1 MASWPRPLT
10 QKRQRIRHLRP
21 TRTRFEASDARR
33 DFGFRI
39 SNFGF
44 SLSVNRNSGLSS
56 IRNRKSAISISMSIY
71 RRVLAY
77 YRPFWPQTIF
87 GLLLS
92 LCGIGLN
99 LLKPWPL
106 KFIVDQILPSFA
118 RGSQTNTFIGFQLFA
133 GHLRIPT
140 SPILSVHGLIAAL
153 CLALIAIQLVW
164 GAINWI
170 TSYLFVKIGLQAL
183 LKLRTDLYAY
193 LQSLSLKYHDARRSS
208 DSSFRVAYDSQSI
221 QTIYNKG
228 FTNIFGSIITLVGTF
243 VIMVRLDWQ
252 LTLLSLAI
260 VPLIVGAI
268 YFFAHRIRREST
280 FIQEQESAMLAQAQE
295 GLSSIRMVH
304 AFGRE
309 EFEILQ
315 FHQQASQSLEANLR
329 LTLTNV
335 NSALVISTLMVIG
348 TAAMYYVGTLHVL
361 AGTLTLG
368 SLLVFSAYLLML
380 YQPLESLTYTAW
392 AMEGATAGARRCFE
406 VLDGQDDVVDSPK
419 AIAISSARGL
429 IEFQNV
435 SFAYAQDRRVLHNL
449 HLTISPNQIVA
460 LVGGTGAGKSTLLS
474 LVPRFYD
481 PTSGS
486 VMLDGCDLREITKK
500 SLRAQIAIVLQDTL
514 LFSTSV
520 RENIAYGRPDATEEE
535 IVDAARRA
543 QADEFILQMPNGY
556 QSAVG
561 ERGGHLSVGQRQ
573 RLGIARAFL
582 KNAPVLLLDEP
593 TSALDPATESAIME
607 TIKEL
612 MRGRTTLIATH
623 RLATVHNV
631 DQIVVLDRGR
641 VVEQGRGSELV
652 ARGGVYAKL
661 YTSGKF
667 AT

>member
-1 MASWPRPLT
+1 
-10 QKRQRIRHLRP
+10 
-21 TRTRFEASDARR
+21 
-33 DFGFRI
+33 
-39 SNFGF
+39 
-44 SLSVNRNSGLSS
+44 
-56 IRNRKSAISISMSIY
+56 MSIY
-71 RRVLAY
+71 RRVLRY
-77 YRPFWPQTIF
+77 YRPFLPQTIF
-87 GLLLS
+87 GLLLTVA
-92 LCGIGLN
+92 GIGLN
-99 LLKPWPL
+99 LLKPWPF
-106 KFIVDQILPSFA
+106 KIIVDDFLRVNSTA
-118 RGSQTNTFIGFQLFA
+118 RSDGRTW
-133 GHLRIPT
+133 IP
-140 SPILSVHGLIAAL
+140 LL
-153 CLALIAIQLVW
+153 CLALVAIQLLW
-164 GAINWI
+164 GIINWI
-170 TSYLFVKIGLQAL
+170 TNYLFVKIGLQAL
-183 LKLRTDLYAY
+183 LKLRTDLYSY

-228 FTNIFGSIITLVGTF
+228 FTNIFGSTITLAGTF

-260 VPLIVGAI
+260 VPLIVAAI
-268 YFFAHRIRREST
+268 YFFADRIRREST

-309 EFEILQ
+309 EFEVRQ
-315 FHQQASQSLEANLR
+315 FHRQARQSLQANLR

-392 AMEGATAGARRCFE
+392 AMEGAAAGAKRCFE
-406 VLDGQDDVVDSPK
+406 VLDRQDDVVDSPK
-419 AIAISSARGL
+419 AIAILSARGS

-435 SFAYAQDRRVLHNL
+435 SFAYAQDRDVLHNL
-449 HLTISPNQIVA
+449 DLTISPNQIVA

-486 VMLDGCDLREITKK
+486 VTLDGCDLREITKK

-543 QADEFILQMPNGY
+543 QADEFIRQMPNSY

-593 TSALDPATESAIME
+593 TSALDPTTESAIME

-631 DQIVVLDRGR
+631 DQIIVLEHGHI
-641 VVEQGRGSELV
+641 VEQGRGSELV

-661 YTSGKF
+661 YASGHYPS
-667 AT
+667 

>member
-1 MASWPRPLT
+1 
-10 QKRQRIRHLRP
+10 
-21 TRTRFEASDARR
+21 
-33 DFGFRI
+33 
-39 SNFGF
+39 
-44 SLSVNRNSGLSS
+44 
-56 IRNRKSAISISMSIY
+56 MSIY

-99 LLKPWPL
+99 LLKPWPF

-140 SPILSVHGLIAAL
+140 SPMLSVHGLIAAL

-170 TSYLFVKIGLQAL
+170 TNYLFVKIGLQAL

-228 FTNIFGSIITLVGTF
+228 FTNIFGSTITLVGTF
-243 VIMVRLDWQ
+243 AVMVQIDWQ

-260 VPLIVGAI
+260 VPLLLGAI
-268 YFFAHRIRREST
+268 YFFAHRIRHEST
-280 FIQEQESAMLAQAQE
+280 FIQERESAVLAQAQE

-309 EFEILQ
+309 DWEVGQ
-315 FHQQASQSLEANLR
+315 FHLQARQSLQANLR

-335 NSALVISTLMVIG
+335 NSALVISTLMVVG
-348 TAAMYYVGTLHVL
+348 TAAMYYLGTLHVL
-361 AGTLTLG
+361 AGALTLG

-380 YQPLESLTYTAW
+380 YEPLQSLTYTAW
-392 AMEGATAGARRCFE
+392 AMEGATAGAKRCFE
-406 VLDGQDDVVDSPK
+406 VLDRQDDVVDSPDAV
-419 AIAISSARGL
+419 AITQTKGAL
-429 IEFQNV
+429 QFQNV
-435 SFAYAQDRRVLHNL
+435 SFGYAQDRYVLHDVDLN
-449 HLTISPNQIVA
+449 IEPNQIIA

-481 PTSGS
+481 PTSGA
-486 VMLDGCDLREITKK
+486 VMLDGRDLRKIAKK
-500 SLRAQIAIVLQDTL
+500 ALRAQVGMVLQDTL
-514 LFSTSV
+514 LFSTTV
-520 RENIAYGRPDATEEE
+520 RENIAYGRPDATEDE

-543 QADEFILQMPNGY
+543 QADDFIRALPEGY
-556 QSAVG
+556 ASQVG
-561 ERGGHLSVGQRQ
+561 ERGSHLSVGQRQ

-582 KNAPVLLLDEP
+582 KNAPILLLDEP
-593 TSALDPATESAIME
+593 TSALDPITESAIMD

-612 MRGRTTLIATH
+612 MRGRTTLIVTH
-623 RLATVHNV
+623 RLATIHNV
-631 DQIVVLDRGR
+631 DQIIVLERGR
-641 VVEQGRGSELV
+641 IVEQGRGPDLV

-661 YTSGKF
+661 YASGNF
-667 AT
+667 PT